1 MQRMLRLVLLSWLCL
16 GVVQAGEETKAT
28 LMRGMTAHKILENAY
43 RFLEG
48 QPAFSLDALTVNEES
63 YQGKLVIE
71 VRSHL
76 RVDLDRRGK
85 ILVEVDGEGEN
96 RTSFLNGK
104 RFIVWDRPM
113 NLYGELEVPEGNDRA
128 LDYLYDRFG
137 ITTPLANLLYS
148 DLRHRL
154 LPKARGYY
162 FGLRRLRG
170 VRCHYI
176 GFVNETKELE
186 VWVRAEGDPLI
197 ERFVVID
204 KTTKLRLHSATDLQW
219 LTLGKVQGHPFD
231 LKLPASAQRIPI
243 EPVK

>member
-1 MQRMLRLVLLSWLCL
+1 MQRMIRWMLISLLCL
-16 GVVQAGEETKAT
+16 GFVQAGEEAKAM

-43 RFLEG
+43 RFLEE
-48 QPAFSLDALTVNEES
+48 QPAFSLDALTVNEDS
-63 YQGKLVIE
+63 FRGKMVVE

-85 ILVEVDGEGEN
+85 ILVEVEGESEN

-104 RFIVWDRPM
+104 RFVVWDRPL

-128 LDYLYDRFG
+128 LDYLYERFG

-148 DLRHRL
+148 DLRRRL

-176 GFVNETKELE
+176 GFVNKRKELQ
-186 VWVRAEGDPLI
+186 VWVRAEGNPLI